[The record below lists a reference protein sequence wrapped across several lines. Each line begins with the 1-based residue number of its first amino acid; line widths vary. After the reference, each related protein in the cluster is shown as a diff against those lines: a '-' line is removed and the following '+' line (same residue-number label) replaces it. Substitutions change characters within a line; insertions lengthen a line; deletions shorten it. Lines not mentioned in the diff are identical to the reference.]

1 MRVCEVCGMATRSG
15 ICPTCGTEEN
25 EKKIS
30 GVTKKTYNQESL
42 KTTLPFDLQES
53 NRRKLETPVFGLEA
67 SPEYDQTE
75 KNHENSEKSPFV
87 DNIPFGIEDAPKTH
101 IPGGLIFGLS
111 DTPDSEE

>member
-1 MRVCEVCGMATRSG
+1 MATRSG

-75 KNHENSEKSPFV
+75 KNQENSEKSPFI
-87 DNIPFGIEDAPKTH
+87 DNIPFGIKDAPKTP
-101 IPGGLIFGLS
+101 ISGGLIFGLS
-111 DTPDSEE
+111 DAPDSEE

>member
-25 EKKIS
+25 EKNIS

-75 KNHENSEKSPFV
+75 KNQENSEKSPFI
-87 DNIPFGIEDAPKTH
+87 DNIPFGIKDAPKTP
-101 IPGGLIFGLS
+101 ISGGLIFGLS
-111 DTPDSEE
+111 DAPDSEE

>member
-15 ICPTCGTEEN
+15 ICLTCGTEEN
-25 EKKIS
+25 EKNIS
-30 GVTKKTYNQESL
+30 GVTKKTHNQESQ

-67 SPEYDQTE
+67 SPEYIQTE
-75 KNHENSEKSPFV
+75 KNTENSEKSTFI
-87 DNIPFGIEDAPKTH
+87 DNIPFGIDDAPKTTL
-101 IPGGLIFGLS
+101 PGGLIFGLS